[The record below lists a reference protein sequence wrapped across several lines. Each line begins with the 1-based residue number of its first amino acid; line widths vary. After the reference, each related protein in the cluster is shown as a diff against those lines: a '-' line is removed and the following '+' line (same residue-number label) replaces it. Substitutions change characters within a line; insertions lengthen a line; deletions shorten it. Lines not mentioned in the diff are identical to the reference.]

1 MKNNEDEEDTKKFI
15 LKSLENTLYF
25 FKKLK
30 FVRDKFVK
38 NHKKIFLHYGLVKE
52 EVVIREKTYL

>member
-38 NHKKIFLHYGLVKE
+38 KK
-52 EVVIREKTYL
+52 